1 MGKLMI
7 VNGSPRAPKSNSK
20 QYIQAFLS
28 AWSGEY
34 AQYSVLQRQHTTCL
48 EQLKECSDLLLVF
61 PLYTDGL
68 PSGLMEF
75 LKAALEHISA
85 TPLTVHVMINC
96 GFREPHQNDVA
107 VDMIRLFCK
116 RGGYKLGGVLRMGCG
131 EAFPTTPFMGMACR
145 KIQKLAR
152 SIQKCRPA
160 QLSITMPL
168 TKGLF
173 LRAANRYWL
182 TRGTQ
187 FGNTQAQM
195 ATMEIE
201 GQ

>member
-7 VNGSPRAPKSNSK
+7 INGSPRAPKSNSK

-34 AQYSVLQRQHTTCL
+34 EQYSVLQRQHAACM

-75 LKAALEHISA
+75 LKAMQEQPT
-85 TPLTVHVMINC
+85 TPLTVHVIINC

-107 VDMIRLFCK
+107 IDMIRLFCK
-116 RGGYKLGGVLRMGCG
+116 RGGHKLGSVLRMGCG
-131 EAFPTTPFMGMACR
+131 EAFPTTPFMGMARR

-152 SIQKCRPA
+152 SIQKGRSV

-182 TRGTQ
+182 SRGAQ
-187 FGNTQAQM
+187 FGNSQTQM
-195 ATMEIE
+195 AAMDIE
-201 GQ
+201 GP

>member
-7 VNGSPRAPKSNSK
+7 INGSPRAPKSNSK

-28 AWSGEY
+28 AWSGSYE
-34 AQYSVLQRQHTTCL
+34 QYSVLQRQHTACL
-48 EQLKECSDLLLVF
+48 EQLRECSDLLLVF

-75 LKAALEHISA
+75 LKAMLEQPTA
-85 TPLTVHVMINC
+85 PLTIHVIINC

-107 VDMIRLFCK
+107 IDMIRLFCK
-116 RGGYKLGGVLRMGCG
+116 RGGHKLGSVLRMGCG
-131 EAFPTTPFMGMACR
+131 EAFPTTPFMGMARR

-152 SIQKCRPA
+152 SIQKGRSV

-168 TKGLF
+168 TTGLF

-182 TRGTQ
+182 SRGAQ
-187 FGNTQAQM
+187 FGNSQTQM
-195 ATMEIE
+195 AAMDIE
-201 GQ
+201 GP

>member
-20 QYIQAFLS
+20 LYIQAFLS

-34 AQYSVLQRQHTTCL
+34 EQYSVLQRQHTACL

-68 PSGLMEF
+68 PTGLMEF
-75 LKAALEHISA
+75 LKAMLEQHTA
-85 TPLTVHVMINC
+85 PLTVHVIINC

-116 RGGYKLGGVLRMGCG
+116 RGGHKMGGVLRMGCG
-131 EAFPTTPFMGMACR
+131 EAFPNTPFMGMARR
-145 KIQKLAR
+145 KVQKLAR
-152 SIQKCRPA
+152 SIQKGRPA
-160 QLSITMPL
+160 QLSITLPL
-168 TKGLF
+168 TGGMF
-173 LRAANRYWL
+173 LRAANKYWL
-182 TRGTQ
+182 SRGAQ
-187 FGNTQAQM
+187 FGNSQPQM
-195 ATMEIE
+195 ATMEVE

>member
-7 VNGSPRAPKSNSK
+7 INGSPRAPKSNSK

-28 AWSGEY
+28 AWSGAYE
-34 AQYSVLQRQHTTCL
+34 QYSVLQRQHTACL

-75 LKAALEHISA
+75 LKAMLEQPTA
-85 TPLTVHVMINC
+85 PLTVHVIINC

-107 VDMIRLFCK
+107 IDMIRLFYK
-116 RGGYKLGGVLRMGCG
+116 RGGHMLGSVLRMGCG
-131 EAFPTTPFMGMACR
+131 EAFPTTPFMGMARR

-152 SIQKCRPA
+152 SIQKGRSV

-182 TRGTQ
+182 SRGAQ
-187 FGNTQAQM
+187 FGNSQTQM
-195 ATMEIE
+195 AAMDIE
-201 GQ
+201 GP

>member
-7 VNGSPRAPKSNSK
+7 INGSPRAPKSNSK

-34 AQYSVLQRQHTTCL
+34 EQYSVLQRQHTACM

-75 LKAALEHISA
+75 LKAMLEQPTA
-85 TPLTVHVMINC
+85 PLTVHVIINC

-107 VDMIRLFCK
+107 IDMIRLFCK
-116 RGGYKLGGVLRMGCG
+116 RGGHKLGSDLRMGCG
-131 EAFPTTPFMGMACR
+131 EAFPTTPFMGMARR

-152 SIQKCRPA
+152 SIQKGRSV

-182 TRGTQ
+182 SRGAQ
-187 FGNTQAQM
+187 FGNSQTQM
-195 ATMEIE
+195 ATMDIE
-201 GQ
+201 GP

>member
-1 MGKLMI
+1 MGKLI
-7 VNGSPRAPKSNSK
+7 IINGSPRAPKSNSK

-28 AWSGEY
+28 AWSGAYE
-34 AQYSVLQRQHTTCL
+34 QYSVLQRQHAACL
-48 EQLKECSDLLLVF
+48 EQLRECSDLLLVF

-75 LKAALEHISA
+75 LKAMLEQPTA
-85 TPLTVHVMINC
+85 PLTVHVIINC
-96 GFREPHQNDVA
+96 GFREHHQNDVA
-107 VDMIRLFCK
+107 IDMIRLFCK
-116 RGGYKLGGVLRMGCG
+116 RGGHKLGSVLRMGCG
-131 EAFPTTPFMGMACR
+131 EAFPTTPFMGMARR

-152 SIQKCRPA
+152 SIQKGRSV

-182 TRGTQ
+182 SLGAQ
-187 FGNTQAQM
+187 FGNAQAQM
-195 ATMEIE
+195 ASMDIE
-201 GQ
+201 GS

>member
-7 VNGSPRAPKSNSK
+7 INGSPRAPKSNSK

-28 AWSGEY
+28 AWSGVYE
-34 AQYSVLQRQHTTCL
+34 QYSVLQRQHTACL

-75 LKAALEHISA
+75 LKAMLEQPTA
-85 TPLTVHVMINC
+85 PLTVHVIINC
-96 GFREPHQNDVA
+96 GFREPHQNNVA
-107 VDMIRLFCK
+107 IDMIRLFCK
-116 RGGYKLGGVLRMGCG
+116 RGGHKLGSVLRMGCG
-131 EAFPTTPFMGMACR
+131 EAFPTTPFMGMARR

-152 SIQKCRPA
+152 SIQKGRSV

-182 TRGTQ
+182 SRGAQ
-187 FGNTQAQM
+187 FGNSQTQM
-195 ATMEIE
+195 AAMDIE
-201 GQ
+201 GP

>member
-7 VNGSPRAPKSNSK
+7 INGSPRAPKSNSK

-28 AWSGEY
+28 AWSGAYE
-34 AQYSVLQRQHTTCL
+34 QYSVLQRQHTACL

-61 PLYTDGL
+61 PLYTDSL

-75 LKAALEHISA
+75 LKAMLEQPTA
-85 TPLTVHVMINC
+85 PLTVHVIINC

-107 VDMIRLFCK
+107 IDMIRLFCK
-116 RGGYKLGGVLRMGCG
+116 RGGHNLGSVLRMGCG
-131 EAFPTTPFMGMACR
+131 EAFPTTPFMGMARR

-152 SIQKCRPA
+152 SIQKGRSV

-182 TRGTQ
+182 SRGAQ
-187 FGNTQAQM
+187 FGNSQTQM
-195 ATMEIE
+195 AAMDIE
-201 GQ
+201 GP